1 MEREL
6 ILKAHGKINLGLDVI
21 RRLENGYHEVRMIMQ
36 SVELADIVTMRRLS
50 EDKITV
56 AADRAGLPCDESNL
70 AWRAAALMK
79 ERYSLRGGV
88 EIFLE
93 KHIPVAAG
101 MAGIWIMNFR

>member
-56 AADRAGLPCDESNL
+56 AADRAGLPCDERNL
-70 AWRAAALMK
+70 AYRAAALMK
-79 ERYSLRGGV
+79 KNYSLEGGV
-88 EIFLE
+88 EIFL
-93 KHIPVAAG
+93 
-101 MAGIWIMNFR
+101 